1 MRYFTYMHRIF
12 LPRIGESSKCQM
24 LLNIVAIKT
33 DDSEGGTE
41 EVIKTLSQ
49 SVENQWATMVQL
61 NLLTLLLEDLSST
74 FATDKSLALKMKDA
88 LEELV
93 VSNIFALRIFSTETF
108 VTFLKQFP
116 SFISDVIEKGLT
128 ALTKNF
134 ENTENFDFSVNH
146 GLAYMIANLIKICD
160 SDFVPYEL
168 IMRITVFAT
177 SYIKITLP
185 LPMGM
190 FILKGLFAGY

>member
-61 NLLTLLLEDLSST
+61 NLLTLLLEDLFDLCNRQISCT
-74 FATDKSLALKMKDA
+74 QN
-88 LEELV
+88 ERC
-93 VSNIFALRIFSTETF
+93 LRRACG
-108 VTFLKQFP
+108 K
-116 SFISDVIEKGLT
+116 
-128 ALTKNF
+128 
-134 ENTENFDFSVNH
+134 
-146 GLAYMIANLIKICD
+146 
-160 SDFVPYEL
+160 
-168 IMRITVFAT
+168 
-177 SYIKITLP
+177 
-185 LPMGM
+185 
-190 FILKGLFAGY
+190 

>member
-1 MRYFTYMHRIF
+1 
-12 LPRIGESSKCQM
+12 
-24 LLNIVAIKT
+24 
-33 DDSEGGTE
+33 
-41 EVIKTLSQ
+41 
-49 SVENQWATMVQL
+49 
-61 NLLTLLLEDLSST
+61 
-74 FATDKSLALKMKDA
+74 MKDA

-177 SYIKITLP
+177 SYIKKSHYHYQW
-185 LPMGM
+185 GC
-190 FILKGLFAGY
+190 LF